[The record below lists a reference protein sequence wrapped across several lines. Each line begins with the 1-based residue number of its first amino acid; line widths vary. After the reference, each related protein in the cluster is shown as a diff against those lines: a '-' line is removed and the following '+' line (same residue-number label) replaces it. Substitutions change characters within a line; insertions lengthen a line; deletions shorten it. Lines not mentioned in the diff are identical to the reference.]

1 MEPSSSSS
9 SICEN
14 KQQEEEK
21 VEEWEDFEQ
30 ALARLWSL
38 SSALNQANL
47 RKLSLQQKLQSHI
60 QVSFSAIDVVFLYNL
75 LIHQNFK
82 CQGSKLLKC

>member
-9 SICEN
+9 SSSSSSNCEN
-14 KQQEEEK
+14 KQQEK

-38 SSALNQANL
+38 SSAVNQTKL
-47 RKLSLQQKLQSHI
+47 RKLSLQEKLQSHI
-60 QVSFSAIDVVFLYNL
+60 QVIFGFRILYL
-75 LIHQNFK
+75 LM
-82 CQGSKLLKC
+82 